1 MKKCS
6 RNDRSLNANTSPSP
20 IPDHSLMIKR
30 LSTVIAFLLM
40 FCVAGCSDERNRK
53 QPITT
58 LSSASENIAG
68 STESEPAA
76 EIASHAVTLNSEILS
91 GFLSEHCTR
100 CHGSEEQNGETRL
113 DTLSL
118 KIADSDTAL
127 HWQEVLDVLNL
138 GEMPPEDEPA
148 PTDEQLRKVLAHLTE
163 ALTES
168 KKRLSETGGDV
179 ALRRINRREYKY
191 TIDQLFGLRVPED
204 LLPPD
209 DIAEGYDTV
218 GHDQQFSSYHFD
230 DYFAAAKTIVE
241 VALDWVD
248 RPRQQVQ
255 VQKSEP
261 ERANSKTQAYID
273 DYDKKMARIKKGAT
287 YKDLGLDDEKQFQL
301 FIKRYDGRAGG
312 RKRYLAKP
320 YADQGAFLLEG
331 RNHSRAIHTNGQV
344 DPRASYKYR
353 VVAGLNGSPP
363 PIRQFVK
370 MQVGAR
376 TAGYLKIEGSPK
388 APVAHELEF
397 RPFLTD
403 ERGGFD
409 VTESKADV
417 SIKVYYK
424 TLRGK
429 AKEPESAIWVDR
441 MEREG
446 PFYDKPSVFELR
458 YLATLGKATPEKGQ
472 TKPKEKRRNDKLAIR
487 FLNEFMT
494 EAFRHRE
501 PAPDF
506 VQRVHGI
513 YKLHRDNGRTIK
525 QALQSPL
532 AMILS
537 SPSFLYLMENS
548 ATTDDRSLS
557 DLEFANRMSHFLWS
571 RPADETLRLAATNGK
586 LSDPQALRTHV
597 DRMLQ
602 SPSSWALS
610 EGFFS
615 RWTELERFDN
625 IAIDETEHV
634 RFNSGVRNSA
644 RLEVQ
649 HFFDTMV
656 KENLSLAEL
665 IDSDFVVVNDVLASH
680 YGIDSP
686 GAGAGFQKVSLPADS
701 PRGGL
706 LGMTAFLTMGSNGER
721 SSPIIRGALIM
732 EKFLDQK
739 PSPPPPNVPELAL
752 ASEKPLAVKEII
764 DLHRKKAQCAS
775 CHSRFD
781 PLGFGLENFD
791 LLGQWRE
798 KEAVGNIGK
807 KSRKGRPKRVPIRAE
822 GVFPSGHIFK
832 DLAEFRSGLMKQRH
846 LLTRSVTEG
855 LLSYGLGRHIE
866 FADGQFVDEICVQ
879 AERDDQRIGD
889 LIFAIVNH
897 PVFRRADR

>member
-1 MKKCS
+1 MNKCLPG
-6 RNDRSLNANTSPSP
+6 DRSLNAITSYASNVS
-20 IPDHSLMIKR
+20 IPHALVR
-30 LSTVIAFLLM
+30 GTVTIVRFFTGIAFLLT
-40 FCVAGCSDERNRK
+40 FSIAGYSDEIDRK
-53 QPITT
+53 PK
-58 LSSASENIAG
+58 SA
-68 STESEPAA
+68 TEVV
-76 EIASHAVTLNSEILS
+76 SHAVMLDSEILS
-91 GFLSEHCTR
+91 GFLREHCTR
-100 CHGSEEQNGETRL
+100 CHGPEEQNGETRL
-113 DTLSL
+113 ENLTL

-168 KKRLSETGGDV
+168 RKRLSETGGDV

-191 TIDQLFGLRVPED
+191 TIDQLFGVRVPVD

-230 DYFAAAKTIVE
+230 DYFAAAKTIVK

-248 RPRQQVQ
+248 RPREKAE

-261 ERANSKTQAYID
+261 ERANAKTQAYID
-273 DYDKKMARIKKGAT
+273 DYDKKMARIRKGAT
-287 YKDLGLDDEKQFQL
+287 YKNLGLDDEKQFQL
-301 FIKRYDGRAGG
+301 FIKRYDDRAGG

-320 YADQGAFLLEG
+320 YADQGVFLLEG
-331 RNHSRAIHTNGQV
+331 RNHSRAIHTSGQV
-344 DPRASYKYR
+344 DPRAWYKYR
-353 VVAGLNGSPP
+353 VIAGLNGSPP

-370 MQVGAR
+370 MQVGER
-376 TAGYLKIEGSPK
+376 TAGYLKINGSPES
-388 APVAHELEF
+388 PVTHELEF
-397 RPFLTD
+397 RPFLSD
-403 ERGGFD
+403 GRSGFN
-409 VTESKADV
+409 VTESKAAV
-417 SIKVYYK
+417 NIKVYCRM
-424 TLRGK
+424 LHGK
-429 AKEPESAIWVDR
+429 GKEPESAIWVDR

-446 PFYDKPSVFELR
+446 PFYDKPALFESR
-458 YLATLGKATPEKGQ
+458 YVATLGNATPETDQ
-472 TKPKEKRRNDKLAIR
+472 TTPKEKQQNDELAVR

-506 VQRVHGI
+506 VRRVHSI

-525 QALQSPL
+525 QALATPL

-548 ATTDDRSLS
+548 ATAEDQILS
-557 DLEFANRMSHFLWS
+557 DMEFANRMSHFLWS
-571 RPADETLRLAATNGK
+571 RPADEALRQAAADGK
-586 LSDPQALRTHV
+586 LSDPQALRAHV

-602 SPSSWALS
+602 SPGSWALS

-615 RWTELERFDN
+615 RWGDLERFDN
-625 IAIDETEHV
+625 IAIDETEHIG
-634 RFNSGVRNSA
+634 FNSGIRESA

-656 KENLSLAEL
+656 KTNLSLTEL
-665 IDSDFVVVNDVLASH
+665 IDSDFVVVNDLLASH
-680 YGIDSP
+680 YGLDSP
-686 GAGAGFQKVSLPADS
+686 GAGAEFQKIALPTDS

-732 EKFLDQK
+732 EKYLDRK

-752 ASEKPLAVKEII
+752 ASEKPLAVKEVI

-775 CHSRFD
+775 CHSSFD

-791 LLGQWRE
+791 LLGQWRD
-798 KEAVGNIGK
+798 KETVGNIGK
-807 KSRKGRPKRVPIRAE
+807 KAGKGRPKQIPVRAE
-822 GVFPSGHIFK
+822 GVFPSSGHAFK
-832 DLAEFRSGLMKQRH
+832 DLAEFRAGLMKEKR
-846 LLTRSVTEG
+846 LLTRSITEG
-855 LLSYGLGRHIE
+855 LLAYGLGRHIE
-866 FADGQFVDEICVQ
+866 FADGQIVDEICTQ

>member
-1 MKKCS
+1 MITSYSPKLSIPHPLVPRTATIS
-6 RNDRSLNANTSPSP
+6 RFVTC
-20 IPDHSLMIKR
+20 
-30 LSTVIAFLLM
+30 IAFLLT
-40 FCVAGCSDERNRK
+40 FSVTGYSDEIDRK
-53 QPITT
+53 PR
-58 LSSASENIAG
+58 
-68 STESEPAA
+68 PAA
-76 EIASHAVTLNSEILS
+76 EVVSHAVMLDSEILS

-100 CHGSEEQNGETRL
+100 CHGAQEQNGETRL
-113 DTLSL
+113 DTLAL

-191 TIDQLFGLRVPED
+191 TIDKLFGLRVPED

-230 DYFAAAKTIVE
+230 DYFAAAKTIVK

-248 RPRQQVQ
+248 RPREKAE

-261 ERANSKTQAYID
+261 ERANSRTQAYID
-273 DYDKKMARIKKGAT
+273 DYDKKMARIRKGAT

-301 FIKRYDGRAGG
+301 FIKRYDDRAGG
-312 RKRYLAKP
+312 RKRYLATP
-320 YADQGAFLLEG
+320 YADQGVFLLEG

-344 DPRASYKYR
+344 DPRAHYKYR
-353 VVAGLNGSPP
+353 VIAGLNGSPP

-370 MQVGAR
+370 MQVGER
-376 TAGYLKIEGSPK
+376 TAGYLKINGSPES
-388 APVAHELEF
+388 PVTHEVEF

-403 ERGGFD
+403 DRSGFN
-409 VTESKADV
+409 VTESKAA
-417 SIKVYYK
+417 IKIKDYYK
-424 TLRGK
+424 RLRGK

-446 PFYDKPSVFELR
+446 PFYDKPALFESH
-458 YLATLGKATPEKGQ
+458 YLATLGNTTRETAQSTL
-472 TKPKEKRRNDKLAIR
+472 KEKQQNDELAVR

-501 PAPDF
+501 PAPAF
-506 VQRVHGI
+506 VRRVHNI

-525 QALQSPL
+525 QALETPL

-537 SPSFLYLMENS
+537 SPSFLYLMENT
-548 ATTDDRSLS
+548 ATSEDRSLS

-571 RPADETLRLAATNGK
+571 RPADEALRQAVADGK
-586 LSDPQALRTHV
+586 LSDPHVLRAHV

-602 SPSSWALS
+602 SPGSWALS

-615 RWTELERFDN
+615 RWADLERFDN
-625 IAIDETEHV
+625 IAIDETQHFT
-634 RFNSGVRNSA
+634 FNSGIRESA

-656 KENLSLAEL
+656 KENLSLTEL
-665 IDSDFVVVNDVLASH
+665 IDSDFVVVNDLLASH
-680 YGIDSP
+680 YGLDP
-686 GAGAGFQKVSLPADS
+686 PNAGAVFQKVSLPADS

-721 SSPIIRGALIM
+721 SSPIIRGALMM
-732 EKFLDQK
+732 EKFLDRK

-764 DLHRKKAQCAS
+764 DLHRKQAQCAS
-775 CHSRFD
+775 CHRSFD

-791 LLGQWRE
+791 LLGQWRD
-798 KEAVGNIGK
+798 KETVGNIGK
-807 KSRKGRPKRVPIRAE
+807 KSGNGRPKEIPIRAE
-822 GVFPSGHIFK
+822 GVFPGGGHAFK
-832 DLAEFRSGLMKQRH
+832 DLAEFRAGLMKEKH
-846 LLTRSVTEG
+846 LLTRSITEG

-866 FADGQFVDEICVQ
+866 FADGPFVDEICAQ

>member
-1 MKKCS
+1 MIRNLASSLLPVS
-6 RNDRSLNANTSPSP
+6 RRRRTPGAPKRQQVCFRQRFKVHHSNTPRMIKP
-20 IPDHSLMIKR
+20 VHRVIVFSLMFSI
-30 LSTVIAFLLM
+30 V
-40 FCVAGCSDERNRK
+40 GYGDEIDHK
-53 QPITT
+53 SKSQ
-58 LSSASENIAG
+58 
-68 STESEPAA
+68 
-76 EIASHAVTLNSEILS
+76 EIAAHAVVLDAQILS
-91 GFLSEHCTR
+91 GFLREHCTR
-100 CHGSEEQNGETRL
+100 CHGADEQNGETRL
-113 DTLSL
+113 DNLTL
-118 KIADSDTAL
+118 KIGNSDTAL

-148 PTDEQLRKVLAHLTE
+148 PRDDQLRKVLAHLTE
-163 ALTES
+163 ALTDS

-179 ALRRINRREYKY
+179 ALRRINRREYQN
-191 TIDQLFGLRVPED
+191 TIDDLFGLRVPED

-230 DYFAAAKTIVE
+230 DYFSAAKRIVK

-248 RPRQQVQ
+248 QPREKAD

-261 ERANSKTQAYID
+261 ERFNAKTQAYID

-301 FIKRYDGRAGG
+301 FIKRYDDRAGG
-312 RKRYLAKP
+312 RKRYLEKP
-320 YADQGAFLLEG
+320 FADQGVFLLEG

-344 DPRASYKYR
+344 DPRAFYKYR
-353 VVAGLNGSPP
+353 VIAGLNGSPP

-370 MQVGAR
+370 MRVGER
-376 TAGYLKIEGSPK
+376 TAGYLKIEGSPQS
-388 APVAHELEF
+388 PVTHELEF

-403 ERGGFD
+403 GRSGFD
-409 VTESKADV
+409 VTESKAAV
-417 SIKVYYK
+417 NIKIYYRN
-424 TLRGK
+424 LREKG
-429 AKEPESAIWVDR
+429 KEPESAIWVDR

-446 PFYDKPSVFELR
+446 PLYNQPALFESR
-458 YLATLGKATPEKGQ
+458 YMATLGNATPETGE
-472 TKPKEKRRNDKLAIR
+472 TRPKQKHQNDELAVR
-487 FLNEFMT
+487 FLNAFMT
-494 EAFRHRE
+494 EAFRHRQ

-506 VQRVHGI
+506 ALRVHNI

-525 QALQSPL
+525 QALETPL

-548 ATTDDRSLS
+548 ATGDDRSLS
-557 DLEFANRMSHFLWS
+557 DQEFANRISHFLWS
-571 RPADETLRLAATNGK
+571 RPADESLREAAADGK
-586 LSDPQALRTHV
+586 LSDPQVLRAHI

-602 SPSSWALS
+602 SPASWALS

-615 RWTELERFDN
+615 RWADLERFDN
-625 IAIDETEHV
+625 IAIDETQHV
-634 RFNSGVRNSA
+634 MFNSGIRESA

-656 KENLSLAEL
+656 KENLSLTEL
-665 IDSDFVVVNDVLASH
+665 IDSDFVVVNDLLASH
-680 YGIDSP
+680 YGLDPP
-686 GAGAGFQKVSLPADS
+686 GVGAGFQKVPLPSDS

-732 EKFLDQK
+732 EKFLHRK

-752 ASEKPLAVKEII
+752 ASDEPLAVKEII

-775 CHSRFD
+775 CHSSFD

-791 LLGQWRE
+791 LLGQWRDYE
-798 KEAVGNIGK
+798 TVGNIGK
-807 KSRKGRPKRVPIRAE
+807 KSGKGRPKQIPIRAE
-822 GVFPSGHIFK
+822 GVFPSSGYSFK
-832 DLAEFRSGLMKQRH
+832 NLAEFRAGLMQERQS
-846 LLTRSVTEG
+846 LTRSITEG

-866 FADGQFVDEICVQ
+866 FADGQIVDEICAQ
-879 AERDDQRIGD
+879 AESDDLRIGD
-889 LIFAIVNH
+889 LVFAIVNH